1 MECTSTVQSRQQI
14 SQPIPIRYSKT
25 SLLDSQCYNNTYN
38 NVTYS
43 RPIPIPKTDNNM
55 NTNRVEYSLKQ
66 NFFDPTKNS
75 PPDNFM
81 EKLEIRM
88 QHYYNNVAYSND
100 DKRSIAYFTK

>member
-1 MECTSTVQSRQQI
+1 MECASNVQSRQQI

-25 SLLDSQCYNNTYN
+25 SLLNEKSYYKTSEA
-38 NVTYS
+38 VTYS

>member
-1 MECTSTVQSRQQI
+1 MECTSTVQSMTKI
-14 SQPIPIRYSKT
+14 SQPNPWQNSKT
-25 SLLDSQCYNNTYN
+25 YQTPSYCYNNS
-38 NVTYS
+38 VTYS
-43 RPIPIPKTDNNM
+43 RPIPIPKT
-55 NTNRVEYSLKQ
+55 NTDLNCNRVEYSLKQ

-88 QHYYNNVAYSND
+88 QHYYNNVAFSND